1 MRNDLSVDSR
11 SYQSPLQAGI
21 SIQEEQDFAAIMHTR
36 NPGQGVIRL
45 TAKCPPGLC
54 TPDEAVFTDQV
65 QVQVL
70 PALQLLN
77 PPDGFFLLPHNGVA
91 RIITNRFVPCCYG
104 EWWVYMYILLGEGGG
119 DKCVAL
125 SSQAKSLCVV

>member
-1 MRNDLSVDSR
+1 
-11 SYQSPLQAGI
+11 
-21 SIQEEQDFAAIMHTR
+21 MHTR

-54 TPDEAVFTDQV
+54 APDQAVFSDQV

-77 PPDGFFLLPHNGVA
+77 PPDGLFLLPHNGIA
-91 RIITNRFVPCCYG
+91 RIVTNRFVC
-104 EWWVYMYILLGEGGG
+104 WQGG
-119 DKCVAL
+119 V
-125 SSQAKSLCVV
+125 LCVCTIASGTE